1 MKKVK
6 IHLWV
11 LKFDDGYAH
20 ASSDHDRQVITLIG
34 RRGVMAQCFYG
45 PANQLQA
52 WAAKR
57 EIPYQHVVLNVPVEL
72 EI

>member
-1 MKKVK
+1 MKVK

-11 LKFDDGYAH
+11 LKFDDGYSH
-20 ASSDHDRQVITLIG
+20 ALSENDRQVITLIG
-34 RRGVMAQCFYG
+34 KRGDRDQLFYG
-45 PANQLQA
+45 AANHLQA

-57 EIPYQHVVLNVPVEL
+57 EIPYQHLVLNVPVEL